1 MDWCKRAL
9 AGALVAALGVAAVVL
24 PLVRAA
30 AQVGTCEVRGYGVDD
45 DRQGMPTNMRVS
57 RNAPCWFDLRFG
69 AQGLILSTE
78 PEHGRVEVEG
88 TRVTYTPVHQFVG
101 EDRFVLLSRGP
112 MSTTTGRRRPNM
124 TFNVAVLVTR

>member
-1 MDWCKRAL
+1 VAAGTFAAAFAAAAL
-9 AGALVAALGVAAVVL
+9 AL
-24 PLVRAA
+24 PLMRAG

-45 DRQGMPTNMRVS
+45 DRQGAPTNMRVS

-69 AQGLILSTE
+69 ADGLILSTE
-78 PEHGRVEVEG
+78 PEHGRVELEG

-101 EDRFVLLSRGP
+101 EDHFVLQSRGA

-124 TFNVAVLVTR
+124 MFSVAVLVTR